1 MTIPRKFILKNIFIN
16 LLYPVKYEDIYSS
29 IKKNKLHKNLLQIS
43 YKYLIKY
50 KSTYIACSQYL
61 IGKYLK

>member
-29 IKKNKLHKNLLQIS
+29 INKNKPHKNLLQIS
-43 YKYLIKY
+43 YEYLIKY
-50 KSTYIACSQYL
+50 ESTYSL
-61 IGKYLK
+61 ISIFNR